1 MNARFLLPYC
11 LQLVESSTL
20 EGTCG
25 EEHCDI
31 EMISAKG
38 AEESTIYDDD
48 QCNGCENASRTVRGI
63 IIIHFL
69 LCALQCLWVRQGMGH
84 NFPMGHNIS
93 INNKRFIRGKIFFM
107 NSRCSNAIKRGPLG
121 ILHYGVTP
129 PSCSEH
135 QSDMQTLL
143 YMTLSLIWYVVNRQI
158 TSPVLCPYS
167 LPQLL

>member
-11 LQLVESSTL
+11 LQLVESSNL

-31 EMISAKG
+31 DMISAKG
-38 AEESTIYDDD
+38 AEEPTIYDDD

-107 NSRCSNAIKRGPLG
+107 NSRCSNAIERSPRNLA
-121 ILHYGVTP
+121 LW
-129 PSCSEH
+129 
-135 QSDMQTLL
+135 SDSTIMLWASVWHANSFMCDPFTH
-143 YMTLSLIWYVVNRQI
+143 LI
-158 TSPVLCPYS
+158 CG
-167 LPQLL
+167 